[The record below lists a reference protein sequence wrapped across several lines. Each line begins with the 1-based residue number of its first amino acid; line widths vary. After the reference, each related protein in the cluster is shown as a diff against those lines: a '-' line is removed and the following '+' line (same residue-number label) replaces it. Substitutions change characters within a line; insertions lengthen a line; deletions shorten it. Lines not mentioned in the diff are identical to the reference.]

1 MPSLVDGRH
10 SMVAF
15 VLALAMAAPTPLR
28 LADLLHEAR
37 EKNPDL
43 RAAEAHAGGGKAAV
57 PPAGALDDPM
67 LMVQLWNAPLDFS
80 AIPVMVQ
87 VSQQLPLGGKRAA
100 RRDAAT
106 ADAAISEA
114 DLAARQRDVETQG
127 ASAYFDLFLA
137 ERTQEIDDQLEQIL
151 KVLLQSSE
159 ARISTG
165 KGEQVELLRA
175 QGALVQL
182 HSDRETALDH
192 RRSAWARLAAVLDR
206 DPMAPSGMTT
216 QPGMLAALPDVTVL
230 QQRAMRERPELA
242 ASQAQISAGEAQVRL
257 AKAMTVP
264 DIGVFAAEMHT
275 FKNPIGPSDFLFA
288 GFQVNLPIFGG
299 SKNEPR
305 IAQAQAQVV
314 AAQEAQHALRNRV
327 VSEIAETYAHVLAEQ
342 HQIDLH
348 HQLIPIARQAVES
361 AESSYAAGRVDFT
374 MVIDSARELRMHD
387 LELAMHQAMYEQRV
401 AELQRAVGA
410 DLGLAQAA
418 EAGHEE
424 HH

>member
-1 MPSLVDGRH
+1 
-10 SMVAF
+10 MVAF

-43 RAAEAHAGGGKAAV
+43 KAAEAHARAAKAAV
-57 PPAGALDDPM
+57 SPAGALDDPM

-114 DLAARQRDVETQG
+114 DLAARQRDVETQV

-159 ARISTG
+159 ARVSTG

-288 GFQVNLPIFGG
+288 GSQVNLPIFGG
-299 SKNEPR
+299 SKNESR
-305 IAQAQAQVV
+305 IASAQAQAV
-314 AAQEAQHALRNRV
+314 AAQEADHALRNRV

-342 HQIDLH
+342 RQIDLH

-418 EAGHEE
+418 EAGHDER
-424 HH
+424 H

>member
-1 MPSLVDGRH
+1 
-10 SMVAF
+10 MVAL
-15 VLALAMAAPTPLR
+15 VLALAVAAPTPLR
-28 LADLLHEAR
+28 LADLLREAR
-37 EKNPDL
+37 DKNPDL
-43 RAAEAHAGGGKAAV
+43 KAAEAHARAAKASV
-57 PPAGALDDPM
+57 SPAGALDDPM
-67 LMVQLWNAPLDFS
+67 LMVQLWNAPVDFS
-80 AIPVMVQ
+80 SIPVMVQ

-100 RRDAAT
+100 RRDAAG
-106 ADAAISEA
+106 ADAAMAEA
-114 DLAARQRDVETQG
+114 DLAGKQRDVETQV
-127 ASAYFDLFLA
+127 ALAYFDLFLA
-137 ERTQEIDDQLEQIL
+137 ERTQEVDDELERIL

-159 ARISTG
+159 ARVSTG

-182 HSDRETALDH
+182 RSDRETALDH
-192 RRSAWARLAAVLDR
+192 RRSAWARLAALLDR
-206 DPMAPSGMTT
+206 DPMAPSGRTT
-216 QPGMLAALPDVTVL
+216 QPGMLAVLPEVTAL

-242 ASQAQISAGEAQVRL
+242 ASQAQISGAEAQAHL

-305 IAQAQAQVV
+305 IASAQAQVV
-314 AAQEAQHALRNRV
+314 AAQQAEHALRNRV
-327 VSEIAETYAHVLAEQ
+327 ASEIAETYAHVLAEQ

-374 MVIDSARELRMHD
+374 MVLDSARELRMHD
-387 LELAMHQAMYEQRV
+387 LELATHQAMYEQRV